1 MLAEAHGAG
10 ATLRDRATWER
21 NVRMGRGNR
30 GTVSVQGWR
39 DADGKLWQ
47 PNTLVTVTSPMLWLD
62 QAEMLIVGC
71 VYTLD
76 EQQGTLT
83 ELAIARPEAFERLEG
98 VAAGKAFSKKMQT
111 KEQRDKKEKVDDWSL
126 L

>member
-1 MLAEAHGAG
+1 M
-10 ATLRDRATWER
+10 
-21 NVRMGRGNR
+21 
-30 GTVSVQGWR
+30 
-39 DADGKLWQ
+39 
-47 PNTLVTVTSPMLWLD
+47 TSPSLWLAD
-62 QAEMLIVGC
+62 AEMLIVGC

-76 EQQGTLT
+76 EERGTLT

-98 VAAGKAFSKKMQT
+98 VSAGKAFSKKLQT